1 MSIFGDLVRF
11 EYKKALVKRGSIL
24 SLVLGTLVAAVSV
37 FGTIIGNEYNSDGE
51 FMRSG
56 YEGMML
62 DREYQLQLSGR
73 ALNDE
78 LIMEAAGA
86 YAKVPLLNTSGRY
99 TDSEEYEEY
108 ARKYS
113 RIYVLCRMVYNA
125 SSVRFDI
132 EDFQGLSKETAE
144 SFYDIRREK
153 MEQRIMSTGMGDK
166 AKAYVI
172 ELDSQLNTPFTFEY
186 ADGYQR
192 FITIMY
198 TTAMIGTGVITI
210 LFASIFSG
218 EYASGADELL
228 LSSKHG
234 KRILIYAKLFV
245 VFSFTVIY
253 TLFLTL
259 LTYIECM
266 LVFGKEGKNAA
277 IQLLGMSFPYQMTTG
292 ESALIYFLSL
302 LTACLLSLAV
312 AALLSS
318 LFKTPFWVIVLCSL
332 LLIIPM
338 FLNVSED
345 NALWY
350 HLYCL
355 IPSNM
360 MEYECAINLM
370 PYEVFGQIVK
380 PYIFQPL
387 FALVVTL
394 ILIPFAY
401 RSFQRHQVV

>member
-1 MSIFGDLVRF
+1 MSIFGDLVLF

-24 SLVLGTLVAAVSV
+24 ALVFGTLVAAVSV

-51 FMRSG
+51 FIRSG
-56 YEGMML
+56 YDGMML
-62 DREYQLQLSGR
+62 DKEYQMQLSGR
-73 ALNDE
+73 ALDDA
-78 LIMEAAGA
+78 LILEAAEA

-99 TDSEEYEEY
+99 TDSEEYEKY
-108 ARKYS
+108 ARKYI
-113 RIYVLCRMVYNA
+113 RIYSMCRMVYNA

-132 EDFQGLSKETAE
+132 EDFQNLSKETAE
-144 SFYDIRREK
+144 SFYDVRREK
-153 MEQRIMSTGMGDK
+153 MEQRIMSTGMSDK
-166 AKAYVI
+166 VKEYML
-172 ELDSQLNTPFTFEY
+172 ELDRQLTTPFIFEY
-186 ADGYQR
+186 AGGYQR
-192 FITIMY
+192 FLTIMY

-218 EYASGADELL
+218 EYASGADELI

-266 LVFGKEGKNAA
+266 VVFGKEGKNAA
-277 IQLLGMSFPYQMTTG
+277 IQLFGMSFPYQMTAG

-312 AALLSS
+312 AVLLSS

-338 FLNVSED
+338 FFNVSED

-360 MEYECAINLM
+360 MAYECAINLM
-370 PYEVFGQIVK
+370 PYEVFGQIIK

-387 FALVVTL
+387 FEMVVTL

-401 RSFQRHQVV
+401 RSFNRHQVV

>member
-1 MSIFGDLVRF
+1 
-11 EYKKALVKRGSIL
+11 
-24 SLVLGTLVAAVSV
+24 
-37 FGTIIGNEYNSDGE
+37 
-51 FMRSG
+51 
-56 YEGMML
+56 
-62 DREYQLQLSGR
+62 
-73 ALNDE
+73 
-78 LIMEAAGA
+78 
-86 YAKVPLLNTSGRY
+86 
-99 TDSEEYEEY
+99 
-108 ARKYS
+108 
-113 RIYVLCRMVYNA
+113 
-125 SSVRFDI
+125 
-132 EDFQGLSKETAE
+132 
-144 SFYDIRREK
+144 
-153 MEQRIMSTGMGDK
+153 MEQRIMSTGMSDK